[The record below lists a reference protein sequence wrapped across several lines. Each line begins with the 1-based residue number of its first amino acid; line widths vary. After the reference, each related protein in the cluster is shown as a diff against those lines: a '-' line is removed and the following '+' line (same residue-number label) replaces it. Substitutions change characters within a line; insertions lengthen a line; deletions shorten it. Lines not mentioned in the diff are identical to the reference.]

1 MKRKIQSKFA
11 LALAILFTIFTLPA
25 NGLAASA
32 EDNGITPD
40 KAYEV
45 DYTIKHEDGI
55 NESVADG
62 FFEKPGILLEEDGK
76 TYIQMTVTRGEMV
89 KRFKGKYSEAIVV
102 KNNEGGSKV
111 LQLRVD
117 DLSNMPLDM
126 HIIVGGDAVHGL
138 PGNEQTDY
146 IILAFANKTKI

>member
-62 FFEKPGILLEEDGK
+62 FFEKPGILLEEDRK
-76 TYIQMTVTRGEMV
+76 STRLNSSHV
-89 KRFKGKYSEAIVV
+89 ANSYAVFCLKKKRKSER
-102 KNNEGGSKV
+102 KRKR
-111 LQLRVD
+111 Q
-117 DLSNMPLDM
+117 
-126 HIIVGGDAVHGL
+126 
-138 PGNEQTDY
+138 
-146 IILAFANKTKI
+146 